1 MITYRSLAVFGTVVA
16 LSLACAGGEETPTP
30 EPAPAEPEPAPAPEV
45 APGKIPGLEFPALKT
60 DAAVGDFV
68 LAPSRE
74 FFDKAVTDGIDNA
87 TFIYYGA
94 TMVEPGEVE
103 SKVKSLAGTEFTIP
117 NSLIIHFEPGA
128 TAKPGDIVL
137 GQWESGSGLQRAIV
151 IDGGTE
157 TEPKVK
163 YLDMDPEGI
172 GKDPDSWKADRFM
185 LLEAGH
191 VGVSIGCKKDDTV
204 EHGTLVALTQKK
216 LLMLGFAGRLS
227 AHATEECQ
235 PLDPHATFAVG
246 DKVQAPFVSSFQE
259 GEVTKIDAA
268 NGRVIVKSS
277 TGEKP
282 VAVIDVVKAFDAYG
296 QGFVPERGARAKAK
310 GKADGE
316 GGGEGKASKGDG
328 EGKAGKGKGKK
339 GG

>member
-1 MITYRSLAVFGTVVA
+1 MFTSRKIAVFGTLVA
-16 LSLACAGGEETPTP
+16 LSLACAGGDEETPTP
-30 EPAPAEPEPAPAPEV
+30 EPAPAEPEPAPVPEA

-74 FFDKAVTDGIDNA
+74 FFDKAVTDGIEGA

-94 TMVEPGEVE
+94 TMVEPGDVE

-117 NSLIIHFEPGA
+117 NSLIVHIEPKQ

-137 GQWESGSGLQRAIV
+137 GHWESGSGLQRAIV

-185 LLEAGH
+185 VLEAGR
-191 VGVSIGCKKDDTV
+191 VGVSIGCKKDSSVD
-204 EHGTLVALTQKK
+204 HGTLVALTGKK
-216 LLMLGFAGRLS
+216 LLMLGFAGKLT
-227 AHATEECQ
+227 AHPIEECQ
-235 PLDPHATFAVG
+235 PLDPKATFAVG
-246 DKVQAPFVSSFQE
+246 DKVQAPFVSSFSD

-268 NGRVIVKSS
+268 NGRVMIKSS
-277 TGEKP
+277 TGDRA
-282 VAVIDVVKAFDAYG
+282 VAIIDVVKAFDSFG
-296 QGFVPERGARAKAK
+296 QGFEPERGQRAKAK

-316 GGGEGKASKGDG
+316 GGEGKAGGG